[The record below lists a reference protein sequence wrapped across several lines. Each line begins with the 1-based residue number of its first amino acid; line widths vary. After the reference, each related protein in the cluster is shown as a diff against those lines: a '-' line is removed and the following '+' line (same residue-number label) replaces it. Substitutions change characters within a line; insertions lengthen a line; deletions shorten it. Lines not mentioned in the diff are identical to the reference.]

1 MKQEIS
7 INRNSA
13 IMNFTTRYCDSS
25 QSLLTS
31 PGFHKVLT
39 MYLEKIQKKDSPVFT
54 YISNCFSEGELSENI
69 IKTFKLLIVLDV
81 SEIKLLDK
89 KYNDFLENKELS
101 IELIEGL
108 YSYWRKF
115 ERYAMVRNQKTVNG
129 LQSVN
134 FVDAMNNF
142 TNLVLN
148 TYRNIEETILGY
160 KHSVYRQLTAGA
172 NAGIVLTDTS
182 WQCPNEYSFLET
194 VPFIES
200 IILQPPFIT
209 YPKRNTRKGEFQEVS
224 VNPLENLGINLSN
237 WMCFPAKVGDLL
249 AFVYFDTHFMAQG
262 VTLCNLF
269 ELAKKE
275 EYINKKPD
283 IIYMYGVKDFHP
295 EMKAHFHSDK
305 INDIMI
311 GYANYNEDIDY
322 FGYMKKMILTLH
334 NVKMI
339 EKGHLPIHGA
349 MVNITMKTGDIFN
362 VVIMGDSGAGKS
374 ESLEAFRVLSEE
386 YVKDM
391 KIIFDDMGVLKVGRE
406 KPLAS
411 GTEIGAFIR
420 LDDLD
425 VGYAYKQ
432 IDRSI
437 FMNPDK
443 INSRIIIPIS
453 TYEEITKGYPI
464 DMFLYANNY
473 ESGEEVE
480 FFSDAISAIP
490 TFRDGA
496 RMAKGT
502 TSETGLVTS
511 YFANPFGPVQKQKET
526 DLLIDSYFNQMFTSG
541 VKVGQIRTSLGIAG
555 MEKTGPK
562 KAAEKLFNLLI
573 ESK

>member
-13 IMNFTTRYCDSS
+13 IMNFTTKYCDTSE
-25 QSLLTS
+25 SLLNS
-31 PGFHKVLT
+31 SGFNKVLT
-39 MYLEKIQKKDSPVFT
+39 MYLEKIEKKDSPVFN
-54 YISNCFSEGELSENI
+54 YISESFSHENLSENI
-69 IKTFKLLIVLDV
+69 VKTFKLLIVLDV
-81 SEIKLLDK
+81 SEIKSLDN
-89 KYNDFLENKELS
+89 KYAKFLENKELS
-101 IELIEGL
+101 IEFIEGL

-115 ERYAMVRNQKTVNG
+115 ERYSVVRNQKTVNG

-134 FVDAMNNF
+134 FIDSMNNF

-172 NAGIVLTDTS
+172 NAGIVLSDTN

-209 YPKRNTRKGEFQEVS
+209 YPKRNTRKGEFQEVAT
-224 VNPLENLGINLSN
+224 NPLENLGINLSN
-237 WMCFPAKVGDLL
+237 WICFPAKVGDLL

-275 EYINKKPD
+275 EYMNRKPD

-295 EMKAHFHSDK
+295 EMKALFHSDK
-305 INDIMI
+305 TNDIMI

-322 FGYMKKMILTLH
+322 FGYVKKMILTLH
-334 NVKMI
+334 NVRMI
-339 EKGHLPIHGA
+339 EKGHLPVHGA

-362 VVIMGDSGAGKS
+362 IVIMGDSGAGKS
-374 ESLEAFRVLSEE
+374 ESLEAFRILSEE

-391 KIIFDDMGVLKVGRE
+391 KIIFDDMGVLKVGE
-406 KPLAS
+406 NKPLAS

-443 INSRIIIPIS
+443 INSRIIIPVA

-473 ESGEEVE
+473 ETGEEVE
-480 FFSDAISAIP
+480 FFQDVEEAIP
-490 TFRDGA
+490 VFRDGA

-526 DLLIDSYFNQMFTSG
+526 DILINSYFTQMFESN
-541 VKVGQIRTSLGIAG
+541 VKVGQIKTSLGILG
-555 MEKTGPK
+555 MEKEGPK
-562 KAAEKLFNLLI
+562 KAAEKLFNYLI
-573 ESK
+573 ETR